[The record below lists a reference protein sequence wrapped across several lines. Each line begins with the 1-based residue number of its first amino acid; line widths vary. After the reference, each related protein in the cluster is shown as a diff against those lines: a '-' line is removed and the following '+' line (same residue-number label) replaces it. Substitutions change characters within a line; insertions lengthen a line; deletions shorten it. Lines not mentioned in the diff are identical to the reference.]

1 MAVKIGHAS
10 ISERGTISGKA
21 GDQTGKEVFTR
32 NWYKHSKGW
41 VTLEFIDPKMGEY
54 AAEAME
60 MACANPDIGYNQY
73 ENQTLWND
81 IKPSGWNPS
90 KTTKKV
96 NTDCAR
102 LIRVCVQYAVE
113 KMGLDIIIPDFY
125 TASEVAVLMATGL
138 FKKHTE
144 AKYNTQDAYLK
155 RGMIQVTK
163 TKGHTLMILSNGSK
177 VNAAP
182 ISEKAYVLG
191 ERTLRNGMEG
201 EDVKELQ
208 TLLIQMDYDLGK
220 WGADGD
226 FGDITEMAVKALQ
239 WANDLEVDGIVGEK
253 TVAALLKAGNDTVV
267 ETPKQVKIEGGN
279 CYARS
284 EPHTGGEILGTSYR
298 GTYYPHT
305 GNVSDDGWL
314 SIKYNGSD
322 AWVSGKYAKLVK

>member
-10 ISERGTISGKA
+10 ISEIGTISGKA

-81 IKPSGWNPS
+81 VKPFDWNPS

-102 LIRVCVQYAVE
+102 LIRVCVQYAVA
-113 KMGLDIIIPDFY
+113 KCGLDIIIPDFY
-125 TASEVAVLMATGL
+125 TVTEAAVLMATGL

-144 AKYNTQDAYLK
+144 AKYNTQDTYLK

-163 TKGHTLMILSNGSK
+163 TKGHTLMILGKGSK
-177 VNAAP
+177 ADAAP
-182 ISEKAYVLG
+182 MPEKAYVLG
-191 ERTLRNGMEG
+191 ERTLRNGSEG

-208 TLLIQMDYDLGK
+208 QLLIQFGYDLGV
-220 WGADGD
+220 WADDGD
-226 FGDITEMAVKALQ
+226 FGDLTEAAVRSFQ
-239 WANDLEVDGIVGEK
+239 WKNDLEVDGIVGK
-253 TVAALLKAGNDTVV
+253 DTIAALFAPGEDVVV
-267 ETPKQVKIEGGN
+267 ENPKQVKIDGGN
-279 CYARS
+279 CYART
-284 EPHTGGEILGTSYR
+284 EPNINGKILGTCYR

-314 SIKYNGSD
+314 SIKYNGHD
-322 AWVSGKYAKLVK
+322 AWASGKYAKLVK